1 MRKFAVNLRYGCS
14 RAATRPTRSFM
25 LTAVLLFLPL
35 AAAVLLHFTKG
46 ATTRALALGSSLLE
60 FGLAAYAAFAY
71 KAYGTEFFNLNYAW
85 ISSAGLSFHI
95 GLDGLSLLLV
105 LLTTFL
111 VPLILLAAFKRDYD
125 NPAAFYALVLFMQT
139 GLIGVFV
146 SLDAFLFYFFW
157 EVALIPIYFLAGAW
171 GGERR
176 VAVTLKFFLYTVVG
190 SLFMLAGFVYLYL
203 QTGPAAGSLALHS
216 SQLSAFYALKL
227 SAAEQ
232 SWLFWLIFAAFAVK
246 MPIFPFHTWQPDTYT
261 DAPAPATM
269 LLSGIML
276 KMGIYGTMRWLLPVV
291 PLGTSQ
297 WSKLVVILAIIG
309 IIYGAIIAIRQRD
322 TKRLI
327 AYSSLSH
334 VGLMAAGVF
343 SLTQIGLQ
351 GAVIQMLAHGVN
363 VVGMFF
369 VADALERRTGT
380 RHIPDLGG
388 LTRRTPLLSVCF
400 LVMLLS
406 TVALPLTGGFVGEF
420 LLLAGVYQYNA
431 WAGAIAGLTIIFSAV
446 YLLRMFQR
454 VMLGPDS
461 AFSATITDLTGGELL
476 VLVPLIV
483 LVFWLG
489 LFPGTFL
496 QFSEP
501 AVTNILALV
510 GR

>member
-1 MRKFAVNLRYGCS
+1 
-14 RAATRPTRSFM
+14 M

-35 AAAVLLHFTKG
+35 AAALLLHFTKG
-46 ATTRALALGSSLLE
+46 GTARALALGASLVE
-60 FGLAAYAAFAY
+60 FALAAFVAFNFSRHGSAAY
-71 KAYGTEFFNLNYAW
+71 NLDYIW
-85 ISSAGLSFHI
+85 ISSAGINFHL
-95 GLDGLSLLLV
+95 GFDGLSLLLV

-111 VPLILLAAFKRDYD
+111 VPLILLAAFRHDYE
-125 NPAAFYALVLFMQT
+125 NPSAFYALVLFMQT
-139 GLIGVFV
+139 GLLGVFM

-176 VAVTLKFFLYTVVG
+176 IAITLKFFLFTVVG
-190 SLFMLAGFVYLYL
+190 SLLMLAGFVYLYL
-203 QTGPAAGSLALHS
+203 QTGPAASGLAAHS
-216 SQLSAFYALKL
+216 SELSAFYKLKL
-227 SAAEQ
+227 SAGEQ

-261 DAPAPATM
+261 EAPTPATM
-269 LLSGIML
+269 LLAGIML
-276 KMGIYGTMRWLLPVV
+276 KMGIYGTLRWLLPIV
-291 PLGTSQ
+291 PLGVSQ
-297 WSKLVVILAIIG
+297 WQKPVIILAVIG
-309 IIYGAIIAIRQRD
+309 VIYGALIAIRQRD
-322 TKRLI
+322 MKRLI

-369 VADALERRTGT
+369 VADAIERRTGT
-380 RHIPDLGG
+380 RLLPNLGG

-420 LLLAGVYQYNA
+420 LLLAGVYQYSA
-431 WAGAIAGLTIIFSAV
+431 WVGTVAGLTIIFSAV

-454 VMLGPDS
+454 TMLGPDS
-461 AFSATITDLTGGELL
+461 SFSATITDLTGSELL
-476 VLVPLIV
+476 VFVPLIV

-496 QFSEP
+496 HLSEP
-501 AVTNILALV
+501 AVSSILTAV

>member
-1 MRKFAVNLRYGCS
+1 
-14 RAATRPTRSFM
+14 M
-25 LTAVLLFLPL
+25 LTALLLLLPL
-35 AAAVLLHFTKG
+35 AAALLLLLFKG
-46 ATTRALALGSSLLE
+46 GAARALALGAALLE
-60 FGLAAYAAFAY
+60 FGLAAYAAVVFKLHGA
-71 KAYGTEFFNLNYAW
+71 AGFDLNLNW
-85 ISSAGLSFHI
+85 IPSAGINFHI

-111 VPLILLAAFKRDYD
+111 VPLILLAAFRHDYR

-171 GGERR
+171 GGVRR
-176 VAVTLKFFLYTVVG
+176 VAITLKFFLFTIIG

-203 QTGPAAGSLALHS
+203 QTGPAAGSLAAHS
-216 SQLSAFYALKL
+216 SDLQAFYNL
-227 SAAEQ
+227 SLSVAEQ

-261 DAPAPATM
+261 ESPAPATM

-291 PLGTSQ
+291 PLGTSE
-297 WSKLVVILAIIG
+297 WGKLVIILAVIG
-309 IIYGAIIAIRQRD
+309 IIYGAIIAIRQHD
-322 TKRLI
+322 LKRLI

-343 SLTQIGLQ
+343 SLTPIGLQ

-363 VVGMFF
+363 VVGLFF
-369 VADALERRTGT
+369 IVDVIERRTGT
-380 RHIPDLGG
+380 RLIAELGG
-388 LTRRTPLLSVCF
+388 LTRRTPLLTVCF
-400 LVMLLS
+400 LVLLLS
-406 TVALPLTGGFVGEF
+406 AVALPLTGGFVGEF
-420 LLLAGVYQYNA
+420 LLLAGVYQYSA
-431 WAGAIAGLTIIFSAV
+431 WLGAVAGLTIILSAV
-446 YLLRMFQR
+446 YMLRMFQR
-454 VMLGPDS
+454 VMLGSDS
-461 AFSATITDLTGGELL
+461 AHSATITDLTGAELA

-496 QFSEP
+496 TISEP
-501 AVTNILALV
+501 AVTSLLTLV
-510 GR
+510 AR

>member
-1 MRKFAVNLRYGCS
+1 
-14 RAATRPTRSFM
+14 M

-35 AAAVLLHFTKG
+35 AAALLLHFTKG
-46 ATTRALALGSSLLE
+46 GTARALALGASLVE
-60 FGLAAYAAFAY
+60 FALAAFVAFDFSRHGSGPY
-71 KAYGTEFFNLNYAW
+71 NLDYAW
-85 ISSAGLSFHI
+85 IPSAGLNFHL

-111 VPLILLAAFKRDYD
+111 VPLILLAAFRRDYD
-125 NPAAFYALVLFMQT
+125 NPSAFYALVLFMQT
-139 GLIGVFV
+139 GLLGVFMA
-146 SLDAFLFYFFW
+146 LDAFLFYFFW

-176 VAVTLKFFLYTVVG
+176 IAVTLKFFLFTVVG
-190 SLFMLAGFVYLYL
+190 SLLMLAGFVYLYL
-203 QTGPAAGSLALHS
+203 QTGPAASGLAAHS
-216 SQLSAFYALKL
+216 SELSAFYKLKL
-227 SAAEQ
+227 SAGEQ

-261 DAPAPATM
+261 EAPAPATM

-276 KMGIYGTMRWLLPVV
+276 KMGIYGTLRWLLPVV
-291 PLGTSQ
+291 PLGVSQ
-297 WSKLVVILAIIG
+297 WQRPVIILAVIG
-309 IIYGAIIAIRQRD
+309 VIYGAVIAIRQRD
-322 TKRLI
+322 MKRLI

-351 GAVIQMLAHGVN
+351 GAVVQMLAHGVN

-369 VADALERRTGT
+369 AADAIERRTGT
-380 RHIPDLGG
+380 RHLPDLGG

-406 TVALPLTGGFVGEF
+406 TVALPLTGGVVGEF
-420 LLLAGVYQYNA
+420 LLLAGVYQYSA
-431 WAGAIAGLTIIFSAV
+431 WVGAVAGLTIIFSAV

-454 VMLGPDS
+454 SMLGPDS
-461 AFSATITDLTGGELL
+461 SFSATITDLTGGELL
-476 VLVPLIV
+476 VFVPLIV

-496 QFSEP
+496 RLSEP
-501 AVTNILALV
+501 AVSSILTAV

>member
-1 MRKFAVNLRYGCS
+1 
-14 RAATRPTRSFM
+14 M
-25 LTAVLLFLPL
+25 LTAVLLLLPL
-35 AAAVLLHFTKG
+35 AAALLLLFIKG
-46 ATTRALALGSSLLE
+46 ATARALAFGASLVE
-60 FGLAAYAAFAY
+60 FALAAYAAFDFQAHGSAAY
-71 KAYGTEFFNLNYAW
+71 NLNYNW
-85 ISSAGLSFHI
+85 IPSAGISFHL

-111 VPLILLAAFKRDYD
+111 VPLILLSAFKRDFD
-125 NPAAFYALVLFMQT
+125 NPSTFYALVLFMQT
-139 GLIGVFV
+139 GLLGVFT

-190 SLFMLAGFVYLYL
+190 SLLMLAGFVYLYL
-203 QTGPAAGSLALHS
+203 QTGPAAGSLAQHS
-216 SQLSAFYALKL
+216 SELSAFYALKL
-227 SAAEQ
+227 SGAEQ

-261 DAPAPATM
+261 EAPAPATM

-291 PLGTSQ
+291 PLSVSQ
-297 WSKLVVILAIIG
+297 WQKPVIILSVIG

-322 TKRLI
+322 VKRLI

-351 GAVIQMLAHGVN
+351 GAVVQMLAHGVN

-369 VADALERRTGT
+369 VADAIERRTGT
-380 RHIPDLGG
+380 RYIPDLGG
-388 LTRRTPLLSVCF
+388 LTRRTPLLTVCF

-431 WAGAIAGLTIIFSAV
+431 WVGAVAGLTIIFSAV

-461 AFSATITDLTGGELL
+461 SFSETITDLTGGELL
-476 VLVPLIV
+476 ILVPLIV
-483 LVFWLG
+483 LVFWIG
-489 LFPGTFL
+489 LFPNSFL
-496 QFSEP
+496 HISEP
-501 AVTNILALV
+501 AVANILTLV

>member
-1 MRKFAVNLRYGCS
+1 
-14 RAATRPTRSFM
+14 M

-35 AAAVLLHFTKG
+35 AAALLLLLTKG
-46 ATTRALALGSSLLE
+46 ATARALALGASLVE
-60 FGLAAYAAFAY
+60 FGLAVYTAFAF
-71 KAYGTEFFNLNYAW
+71 KSSGAAGFNLNYSW
-85 ISSAGLSFHI
+85 IPSAGIHFHL

-111 VPLILLAAFKRDYD
+111 VPLILLSAFKRDFD
-125 NPAAFYALVLFMQT
+125 NPTAFYALVLFMQT
-139 GLIGVFV
+139 GLLGVFT

-176 VAVTLKFFLYTVVG
+176 VAITLKFFLYTVVG
-190 SLFMLAGFVYLYL
+190 SLLMLAGFVYLYL
-203 QTGPAAGSLALHS
+203 QTGPAAGSLAAHS
-216 SQLSAFYALKL
+216 SELSAFYSLKL

-291 PLGTSQ
+291 PLGVSQ
-297 WSKLVVILAIIG
+297 WQKPVIILSVIG

-322 TKRLI
+322 VKRLI

-351 GAVIQMLAHGVN
+351 GAVVQMLAHGVN

-369 VADALERRTGT
+369 IADAIERRTGS
-380 RHIPDLGG
+380 RYIPDLGG
-388 LTRRTPLLSVCF
+388 LTRRTPVLTVCF

-431 WAGAIAGLTIIFSAV
+431 WVGAVAGLTIIFSAV

-461 AFSATITDLTGGELL
+461 AFSETITDLTGGELL
-476 VLVPLIV
+476 VLVPLIA
-483 LVFWLG
+483 LVFWIG
-489 LFPGTFL
+489 LFPNSFL
-496 QFSEP
+496 HLSEP